1 MYSTAVKFLKWVF
14 TWWRRG
20 HVNESYK
27 VLDRIFVDV
36 ANDAKDVIY
45 DQPSY
50 LQIKLEVASW
60 VWSFV
65 FGSSKRMLNEQQN
78 FKIS

>member
-1 MYSTAVKFLKWVF
+1 M
-14 TWWRRG
+14 
-20 HVNESYK
+20 NESYK

-36 ANDAKDVIY
+36 AHDAKDVIY

-60 VWSFV
+60 VRSLF
-65 FGSSKRMLNEQQN
+65 FGSSKRMLNEQHN
-78 FKIS
+78 FRIG